1 VSRAAR
7 AVVPLV
13 VAALVCAPMADVHA
27 QETGPGPR
35 GGVPILS
42 AVWRALKDSTHAS
55 WVRPLASLVVPG
67 MGQILGEHDRGA
79 VYFVAEAFLMTRYFT
94 LSAEGRR
101 ERNQYRN
108 LALVVARGAFSPST
122 VDTNFEYYE
131 QMGKFVESGP
141 FDTDAGPGFSPPTDP
156 LTYNGAIWQLA
167 RRTYF
172 SNSDSTPPVA
182 SQEYQRAIA
191 FYTRRAIGPDFRWSW
206 RNAGIEQDL
215 YRQTIAKSDQA
226 FRRASEQLGLLLANH
241 LLSAVDAFISN
252 RLAAHGH
259 PVEVRSGVV
268 RGLTAAD
275 GVSGALMIRVHF

>member
-1 VSRAAR
+1 MAA
-7 AVVPLV
+7 AG
-13 VAALVCAPMADVHA
+13 AHA
-27 QETGPGPR
+27 QETAPGPR

-42 AVWRALKDSTHAS
+42 AVWRALQDSTRAG
-55 WVRPLASLVVPG
+55 WVRPLASLLVPG
-67 MGQILGEHDRGA
+67 TGQMLAEHDRGA
-79 VYFVAEAFLMTRYFT
+79 VYLVAEAFLVTRYFA

-108 LALVVARGAFSPST
+108 LALVVARGAYSPAI

-141 FDTDAGPGFSPPTDP
+141 FTTDPTGGISPPTDP
-156 LTYNGAIWQLA
+156 LTYNGFIWQLA
-167 RRTYF
+167 RQTYF
-172 SNSDSTPPVA
+172 SNPDSTPA
-182 SQEYQRAIA
+182 ATSEEYQHAIA
-191 FYTRRAIGPDFRWSW
+191 FYSRRAIGPDFRWSW

-215 YRQTIAKSDQA
+215 YRQTIANSDQA

-241 LLSAVDAFISN
+241 LLSAVDAFVSN

-259 PVEVRSGVV
+259 PVEVRSGMV

-275 GVSGALMIRVHF
+275 GISGALIVRVWF